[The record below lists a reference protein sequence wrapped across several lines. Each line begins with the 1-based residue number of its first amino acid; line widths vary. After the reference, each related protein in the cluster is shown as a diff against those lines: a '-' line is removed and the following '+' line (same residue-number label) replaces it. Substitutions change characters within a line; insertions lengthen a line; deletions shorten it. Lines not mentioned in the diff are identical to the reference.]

1 MEEIA
6 AWINR
11 TGIVF
16 QFIAFVFAA
25 PEILRDEKLEEF
37 FDNTQVPI
45 FFLLMTLP
53 IASVGVLIYMLFNEK
68 YTIVFSIFSFIS
80 VLLSIGAIGYIP
92 VYTGFKR
99 ADDYIKN
106 VPPRKKYFIYGA
118 YLFAIATF
126 LQLGASFW
134 M

>member
-1 MEEIA
+1 MEEVA

-25 PEILRDEKLEEF
+25 PEILKDEKLEEF
-37 FDNTQVPI
+37 FNNSQVLI
-45 FFLLMTLP
+45 FMLLMILP
-53 IASVGVLIYMLFNEK
+53 FASLGVLIYMLLSER
-68 YTIVFSIFSFIS
+68 YSVIFSIFSFIS
-80 VLLSIGAIGYIP
+80 VLLIIGAIGYIP
-92 VYTGFKR
+92 LYIVSKR
-99 ADDYIKN
+99 ADDYIKKA
-106 VPPRKKYFIYGA
+106 PPRKKYFIYGA

-126 LQLGASFW
+126 LQIGASFW